1 MTVVI
6 PISPACTD
14 VGIYRSV
21 SISLIKIVSGSDK
34 TKVD

>member
-14 VGIYRSV
+14 MGIYRSV
-21 SISLIKIVSGSDK
+21 STSLIKIVSGSYT
-34 TKVD
+34 TK